1 MLGSVPLLVHLYL
14 THTCTTRIHLF
25 SWQGNNEKDDEDADL
40 IGSSKQAEDVATDLA
55 ALVKNEDDDGNN
67 VPQVKMEPME
77 SDDDNNNLHS
87 VCCKRIV
94 KLEVQMEQSSQQYQA
109 RIRQLEQQQL
119 QDDGNNEADR
129 RAARKIVELEAQLQ
143 ARNAQNGVLND
154 QVVWLEQEIQRVTVN
169 CCCAV
174 VPRWMPCCFS
184 SKPLLLT
191 AGGT

>member
-1 MLGSVPLLVHLYL
+1 LHLYL
-14 THTCTTRIHLF
+14 THTHTCTTRMHLF
-25 SWQGNNEKDDEDADL
+25 SWQANNEKDDEDADR
-40 IGSSKQAEDVATDLA
+40 IGSPKLATKDVATDLA
-55 ALVKNEDDDGNN
+55 TLVKNEDDAGNN

-77 SDDDNNNLHS
+77 SDDDDDNLHS

-94 KLEVQMEQSSQQYQA
+94 KLEVQMEQSSQEYQA

-119 QDDGNNEADR
+119 QDIGNNEPDR
-129 RAARKIVELEAQLQ
+129 SARKIVELEAQLQ
-143 ARNAQNGVLND
+143 ARNAQNDAL
-154 QVVWLEQEIQRVTVN
+154 QEHVVWLEQEIQRVTVN

>member
-1 MLGSVPLLVHLYL
+1 M
-14 THTCTTRIHLF
+14 HLF
-25 SWQGNNEKDDEDADL
+25 SWQANNEKDDEDADR
-40 IGSSKQAEDVATDLA
+40 IGSPKLATKDVATDLA
-55 ALVKNEDDDGNN
+55 TLVKNEDDAGNN

-174 VPRWMPCCFS
+174 VPLTCFS
-184 SKPLLLT
+184 SKPLL
-191 AGGT
+191 